1 MLSREA
7 IEYLVSLGEEK
18 EILVNTEHGLFTT
31 RPLNRMKMPKVA
43 TLTVSTLTGF
53 VDYIKSKIDT
63 ISTQL
68 LIQVKS
74 YDEVKLYSPLNSD
87 KEREE
92 YVQAKAILPSN
103 VVYDRFISTEQFN
116 IMLQSS
122 FTDTGHKEV
131 LLKYTGLVKDE
142 SVKNIGDDGISQQ
155 VTVKTGVASV
165 GQAVVPNPVS
175 LAPYRTFPEV
185 EQPLSKFIFRMQD
198 GPRAAI
204 YEADGGAWRNVA
216 MQSIKKYLEEE
227 LAEYVGKIK
236 IIS

>member
-31 RPLNRMKMPKVA
+31 RPLNRMKMPKAA

-53 VDYIKSKIDT
+53 VDYIKSKIDM

-68 LIQVKS
+68 LIQAKS

-122 FTDTGHKEV
+122 FTDTGDKEV

-142 SVKNIGDDGISQQ
+142 SVKSIGDDGISQQ

-227 LAEYVGKIK
+227 LAEYAGKIK